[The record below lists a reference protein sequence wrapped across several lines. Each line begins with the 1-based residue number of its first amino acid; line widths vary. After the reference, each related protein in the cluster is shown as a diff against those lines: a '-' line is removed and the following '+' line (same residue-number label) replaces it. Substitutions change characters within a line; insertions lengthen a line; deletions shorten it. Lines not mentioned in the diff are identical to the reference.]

1 MTETETL
8 TRPAPAPAATPAVPE
23 GYMKDAKGRLVP
35 IGIIKP
41 TELLEDQLVGKMMGY
56 ADDLSA
62 QIRRFHGHCLADV
75 GALLDLLRE
84 QYGVSRGGQKGNL
97 TFTSFD
103 GMLRVTIKVA
113 DRLTFGPELQVAKEL
128 VDECI
133 AEWSAGTSDEIR
145 MLVNHAFQ
153 VDKEG
158 QVSRDRLFALRRV
171 RIDDRR
177 WQRAMDAIVDSIRI
191 VGSKEYITF
200 HRRTTATGKWEP
212 VTISLAAA

>member
-8 TRPAPAPAATPAVPE
+8 TRPTPAAAPAVPE

-35 IGIIKP
+35 VGIIKP
-41 TELLEDQLVGKMMGY
+41 TELLEDQLVGKLMGY

-103 GMLRVTIKVA
+103 GLLRVTIKVA

-171 RIDDRR
+171 RIDDAR

-200 HRRTTATGKWEP
+200 HRRTTPTGKWEP